1 MQIILLPWKN
11 QITPEHRESLPTT
24 RAPEEILE
32 MLFPAHSTPS
42 VLKENLGVKISPTL
56 RIFGEN
62 QTILVLKTIGSL
74 QTPGGSLITQV
85 LMVTILTL

>member
-11 QITPEHRESLPTT
+11 QITPEHRESLPTI
-24 RAPEEILE
+24 RAPEEIPE
-32 MLFPAHSTPS
+32 MLPPYSTPS
-42 VLKENLGVKISPTL
+42 VLKEKLGVKISPTL
-56 RIFGEN
+56 RTFGEN

-85 LMVTILTL
+85 LMVTILAL